1 MTIKVEL
8 NPEIEARL
16 AVEARA
22 QDISLEKCAE
32 RFLEEALAGRSA
44 PPGIL
49 TLDEFHKMLNAL
61 AEGSG
66 ELPNLRTES
75 FTRASF
81 YEDRA

>member
-8 NPEIEARL
+8 NPETGARL
-16 AVEARA
+16 AAEART

-32 RFLEEALAGRSA
+32 RFLQEALACRSA
-44 PPGIL
+44 QTGQL
-49 TLDEFHKMLNAL
+49 TLDEFHEMLNAL
-61 AEGSG
+61 AEESQ
-66 ELPNLRTES
+66 ELPTLPTES

>member
-22 QDISLEKCAE
+22 QDISLEKCAQ
-32 RFLEEALAGRSA
+32 RFLQEVLAGRPA
-44 PPGIL
+44 PQGNL
-49 TLDEFHKMLNAL
+49 TVAEFHQMLDAL
-61 AEGSG
+61 AEGSQ
-66 ELPNLRTES
+66 ELPNLPTES
-75 FTRASF
+75 FARASF